1 MGVPQDIR
9 AVPRPRNTIVED
21 SGSDGI
27 YRYSVRERKGVDC
40 ESGKN
45 PRPRNGRVIGHIIN
59 FKYVPV
65 SDKLASGGPAAL
77 SFGSSAFVHSMS
89 SDILDDLLACFEARD
104 AFKIIAL
111 ASLRAI
117 KPGIA
122 ASRYRTEYERTFISV
137 FYPGVALSRNTVCIF
152 LQDLGKDR
160 NKRQAF
166 IARRIASVCET
177 DHIAIDGTLKQDT
190 SSVNSFSA
198 FSYKGRVRGVRDF
211 SIIYAYSIEKKEP
224 LCAEVFPGN
233 CIDASAF
240 KEFIRHNN
248 LSKGLILADKGFP
261 VSQIKDELKIRP
273 DLHFLSPLKRSDSG
287 IKAHDMLSFNSAFV
301 SGNSKILCR
310 KLPVE
315 DGRFLYSFQDAC
327 PEYLEKAGSIEHGVN
342 RHDFEIDKFNLKKS
356 SSGVIVFESD
366 QDLSCEEIYRC
377 YSERWEL
384 ETMFDMYRHDEDLTV
399 TAVQN
404 DFSVRGSEF
413 IDLIS
418 TIITVI
424 AHQIS

>member
-1 MGVPQDIR
+1 MYFKGVFLYSIGFLRIMGVPQDIR

-59 FKYVPV
+59 FKYVAV
-65 SDKLASGGPAAL
+65 SDSDNLASGGPAAL
-77 SFGSSAFVHSMS
+77 SFGSS
-89 SDILDDLLACFEARD
+89 
-104 AFKIIAL
+104 AL

-287 IKAHDMLSFNSAFV
+287 IKAHDMLCFNSAFV
-301 SGNSKILCR
+301 SGSRKILCR

-327 PEYLEKAGSIEHGVN
+327 PEYLEKAGFIEHGVN

-356 SSGVIVFESD
+356 SFGVIVFESD

-384 ETMFDMYRHDEDLTV
+384 ETMFEY
-399 TAVQN
+399 VQ
-404 DFSVRGSEF
+404 
-413 IDLIS
+413 
-418 TIITVI
+418 
-424 AHQIS
+424 A